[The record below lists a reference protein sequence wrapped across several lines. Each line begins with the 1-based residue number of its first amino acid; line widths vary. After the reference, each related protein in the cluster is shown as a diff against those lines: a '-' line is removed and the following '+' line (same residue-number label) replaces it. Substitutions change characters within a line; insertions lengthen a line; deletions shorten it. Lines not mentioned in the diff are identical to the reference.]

1 MEVNSRPPKQIN
13 SYWLH
18 IRKKT
23 VWIAVC
29 SQILIAAALV
39 PVIFVLPISHEAAM
53 VIYAALAG
61 NVIISVLFTIWLFKT
76 LNRPLKDLLS
86 ALIYINDE
94 RTALTPPNQ
103 NEKRY
108 SNTGFDVALRT
119 VYETTN
125 TSQTSVNDNS
135 LNQHYSQVL
144 SALDTTDCG
153 FITFDANRNIQYS
166 NKAAPI
172 QIDQSGQKK
181 LNLLFNGDDT
191 LDAWLDECAESA
203 VHAEKVWVRVPD
215 SLPNQENRRFFDV
228 FASYEKGATSEAVI
242 TLVDRTDSYSAEEED
257 LNFISFAA
265 HELRG
270 PITVIRGY
278 IDVLQDELEDVLQD
292 DQSELFRRL
301 SVSASRLSGYVNNIL
316 NTSRYDRRH
325 LKIHLVE
332 DTVTRVYSDVKD
344 DMQLR
349 ASSQGRLLSVIIP
362 EDLPTIAADRGSL
375 SEVFSNL
382 IDNAVKYSNE
392 GGTIVV
398 SAEQKGDFVEISVK
412 DSGIGMPGNVMNNLF
427 QKFYRSHRSR
437 ETVSGTGIGLYI
449 TKAIVDSHGG
459 SIRVTSEEGK
469 GSTFIVAI
477 PTYASIADKLA
488 AGDNSNE
495 ALIDSNKGWIKNH
508 AMFKG

>member
-1 MEVNSRPPKQIN
+1 MEVKTKPPKNIN
-13 SYWLH
+13 DFWLSV
-18 IRKKT
+18 RKKAF
-23 VWIAVC
+23 WI
-29 SQILIAAALV
+29 SFTGQLIVLLALAPV
-39 PVIFVLPISHEAAM
+39 VIFTIPSTSVSALI
-53 VIYAALAG
+53 IYFSAGGALL
-61 NVIISVLFTIWLFKT
+61 VSVLFNIWLFKT
-76 LNRPLKDLLS
+76 LKTPLKDLLS

-94 RTALTPPNQ
+94 RTVLTPPNQ
-103 NEKRY
+103 NEKRFQ
-108 SNTGFDVALRT
+108 NTGFDVALRT
-119 VYETTN
+119 VYEVTN
-125 TSQTSVNDNS
+125 AQPNTHDDQLT
-135 LNQHYSQVL
+135 QHYAQVL
-144 SALDTTDCG
+144 SALDTTACG
-153 FITFDANRNIQYS
+153 FVTLDSNRNIQYA
-166 NKAAPI
+166 NKSAPT
-172 QIDQSGQKK
+172 QIDQNGQRV
-181 LNLLFNGDDT
+181 LNLIFNGDDS
-191 LDAWLDECAESA
+191 LDAWLNECAETA
-203 VHAEKVWVRVPD
+203 VHAEKVWSRVPD
-215 SLPNQENRRFFDV
+215 SLPNHEDRRFFDV
-228 FASYEKGATSEAVI
+228 FASYEKGASSETVL
-242 TLVDRTDSYSAEEED
+242 TLVDRTHSYSAEEED

-278 IDVLQDELEDVLQD
+278 IDVLQEELEAVLQD
-292 DQSELFRRL
+292 DQAELFRRL

-325 LKIHLVE
+325 LKVHLAE
-332 DTVTRVYSDVKD
+332 DTVSRVYAEIKD

-349 ASSQGRLLSVIIP
+349 ASSQGRLLSVSIP

-488 AGDNSNE
+488 AGNNSNE
-495 ALIDSNKGWIKNH
+495 ALIDSSKGWIKNH